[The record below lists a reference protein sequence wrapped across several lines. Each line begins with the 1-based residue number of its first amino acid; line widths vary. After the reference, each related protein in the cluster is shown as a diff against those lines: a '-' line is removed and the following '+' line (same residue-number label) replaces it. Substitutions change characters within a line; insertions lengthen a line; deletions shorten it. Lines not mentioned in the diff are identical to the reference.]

1 MITFKLDK
9 KSAIPFYRQLIDSI
23 LLGVSNG
30 SILPGEKLPTIREM
44 AVRLEVNPNTVV
56 KAYNQLQIM
65 GVLETQQG
73 SGVFVNDIPHK
84 QLPEKQK
91 EELLKSLCQ
100 DFIGRAQQLG
110 VDLAELMERLKE
122 FKHNKEE

>member
-9 KSAIPFYRQLIDSI
+9 KSATPFYRQLIDSI

-30 SILPGEKLPTIREM
+30 KILPGEKLPTIREM
-44 AVRLEVNPNTVV
+44 AVCLEVNPNTVV

-91 EELLKSLCQ
+91 EELLNSLCQ

-110 VDLAELMERLKE
+110 VDLSELMEQLQK
-122 FKHNKEE
+122 FK